1 LKTWRIGW
9 DKSKCTQPSTYPAT
23 ASILSLKRREE
34 KIGLSTSS
42 RSRTPPLSSV
52 SVLHRNVNKIIIG
65 NKCDVSPENREVSR
79 EEGEALA
86 AQYGVQFFETSAKA
100 NIGVTEAFTS
110 ITNDVVERLGN
121 EEVGRSQDSRVKVD
135 GQNQGG
141 AKKRACCGWVCSET
155 AQ

>member
-1 LKTWRIGW
+1 M
-9 DKSKCTQPSTYPAT
+9 
-23 ASILSLKRREE
+23 
-34 KIGLSTSS
+34 
-42 RSRTPPLSSV
+42 
-52 SVLHRNVNKIIIG
+52 
-65 NKCDVSPENREVSR
+65 SR

-141 AKKRACCGWVCSET
+141 AKKRACCG
-155 AQ
+155 

>member
-1 LKTWRIGW
+1 MA
-9 DKSKCTQPSTYPAT
+9 SPHHPAH
-23 ASILSLKRREE
+23 AR
-34 KIGLSTSS
+34 
-42 RSRTPPLSSV
+42 PPLSSV

-141 AKKRACCGWVCSET
+141 AKKRACCG
-155 AQ
+155 